1 MVIQLQIKKWHF
13 ALELSSMILRMKG
26 QFDETFGITSFAEV
40 DFFCPSLA
48 FETPLTLAPA
58 QGSKYFVSIVCFDYT
73 LYNPKKQ
80 HWA

>member
-40 DFFCPSLA
+40 DFFLPI
-48 FETPLTLAPA
+48 F
-58 QGSKYFVSIVCFDYT
+58 GF
-73 LYNPKKQ
+73 
-80 HWA
+80 